1 MTEIEEKRNK
11 RQTGAYYEQAAGCY
25 LEQLGYEVLEYN
37 YRCRSGEIDIVAKD
51 GEYIVFCEVK
61 FRSDERKGNPLEAV
75 DSRKQKVI
83 FRCAMHYLS
92 EHRLKDVSCRFD
104 VIGIEGN
111 DGMKGAKVTHIKNAF
126 TG

>member
-25 LEQLGYEVLEYN
+25 LERLGYEVLEYN
-37 YRCRSGEIDIVAKD
+37 YRCRSGEIDIV
-51 GEYIVFCEVK
+51 VK

-92 EHRLKDVSCRFD
+92 EHRLKDASCRFD

-111 DGMKGAKVTHIKNAF
+111 DGMRSAKVTHIINAF

>member
-1 MTEIEEKRNK
+1 M
-11 RQTGAYYEQAAGCY
+11 
-25 LEQLGYEVLEYN
+25 LEYN

-92 EHRLKDVSCRFD
+92 EHRLKDASCHFN
-104 VIGIEGN
+104 VIGINGN
-111 DGMKGAKVTHIKNAF
+111 DGMRSAKVTHIKNAF